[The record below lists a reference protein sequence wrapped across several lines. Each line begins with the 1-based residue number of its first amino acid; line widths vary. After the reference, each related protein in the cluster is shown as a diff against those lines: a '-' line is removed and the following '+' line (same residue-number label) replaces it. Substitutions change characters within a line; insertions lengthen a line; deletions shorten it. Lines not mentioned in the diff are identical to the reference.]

1 MPHPSRWIA
10 LAALAALVAC
20 GPRGRRYQLE
30 GQVLA
35 IDPAQQTLTIKHG
48 DIKGFMKGM
57 TMPFRV
63 KTPALLEGR
72 QPGDLVRATLVVL
85 DNDAYLESVEKT
97 GWAPVPG
104 PGADTEPA
112 AAPAVPV
119 LAAGAAVPDQ
129 TFIDEAGR
137 RFTLSS
143 LQGRTVAL
151 TFIYTSCPYP
161 TFCPLMDR
169 QFKEIQTRVQAD
181 AALRGQVRLLSLSFD
196 PDHDTPEV
204 LAAHAKELGAD
215 PSVWTFATA
224 PRAEIEAFGAHFG
237 LLISRDP
244 KTPRIITHSLSTA
257 VIDPR
262 GRLAV
267 LYQGN
272 EWTPDALFGD
282 IVHAAANH

>member
-10 LAALAALVAC
+10 LAALVALVAC
-20 GPRGRRYQLE
+20 GPRERRFQLE

-35 IDPAQQTLTIKHG
+35 IDAARQTLTIKHG
-48 DIKGFMKGM
+48 DIKGFMQGM

-97 GWAPVPG
+97 GWAPVPEA
-104 PGADTEPA
+104 GAGAGPA

-119 LAAGAAVPDQ
+119 LAPGAAVPDQ
-129 TFIDEAGR
+129 AFTDEAGR

-169 QFKEIQTRVQAD
+169 QFKEVQTRVQAD
-181 AALRGQVRLLSLSFD
+181 AALRGRVRLLSLSFD

-215 PSVWTFATA
+215 PAVWTFATA
-224 PRAEIEAFGAHFG
+224 PRSEIEAFGAHFG

-257 VIDPR
+257 VIDPH
-262 GRLAV
+262 GRLTA
-267 LYQGN
+267 LYRGN
-272 EWTPDALFGD
+272 EWTPDALVGD
-282 IVHAAANH
+282 IAHAAAER